1 MKRINYLFIILCTF
15 VLTSCSA
22 MGGEYQLI
30 ERPEINRS
38 PLQGRW
44 IVTGVQTRGDGAQDL
59 QSIVGSDAIF
69 APHAVIFAS
78 QKINDPE
85 YAVKKGKTDYLM
97 KVGYNKTKEDVD
109 ISSDTLFVIT
119 IYEKERPLFTVYREK
134 EDVAYI
140 DVYGNLL
147 QMVKTKGSLDD
158 QQLQDLLRNSNS
170 EALYYSGA
178 TEK

>member
-1 MKRINYLFIILCTF
+1 MKRLNCILIILWVF
-15 VLTSCSA
+15 LLTSCSSTE
-22 MGGEYQLI
+22 GEYQLI

-44 IVTGVQTRGDGAQDL
+44 IVTGIQARAEGAEDL
-59 QSIVGSDAIF
+59 QAIVGSDAVF
-69 APHAVIFAS
+69 APHAAIFAS
-78 QKINDPE
+78 QKISDPE

-109 ISSDTLFVIT
+109 ISSDMLFVIT

-147 QMVKTKGSLDD
+147 QMVKTKRSLDD
-158 QQLQDLLRNSNS
+158 QQLQNLLEKANS